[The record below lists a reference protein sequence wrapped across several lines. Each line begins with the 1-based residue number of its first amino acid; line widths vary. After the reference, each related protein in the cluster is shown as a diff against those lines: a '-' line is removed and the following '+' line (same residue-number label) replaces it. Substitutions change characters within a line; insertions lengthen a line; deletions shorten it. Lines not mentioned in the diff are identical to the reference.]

1 MLCRFWA
8 AKCSLA
14 KESRGFY
21 VILEDISESFIMPD
35 LDARLSNDQVSESLK
50 SLACFHALSY
60 CYGKIHGVN
69 YLEKHKM
76 TYLEFLDEP
85 DARTFIDNFFKRAID
100 KLMERK
106 EEELA
111 NVLQKISQN
120 YVQKF
125 KDGYKL

>member
-8 AKCSLA
+8 AKCSLS

-21 VILEDISESFIMPD
+21 VILEDISDSFIMPD
-35 LDARLSNDQVSESLK
+35 LDAGLSNDQVSESLK

-69 YLEKHKM
+69 YLEKHRM
-76 TYLEFLDEP
+76 IYLEFLDEP
-85 DARTFIDNFFKRAID
+85 DARTFIDNCFKRAID

-125 KDGYKL
+125 KDGYK